1 MRKVFGNL
9 IVAVIISSSFLWAQD
24 PSASLNKALPEY
36 LKLTNQYNKALKD
49 QESLTIGPNQR
60 LRVLYLEKMRTLQER
75 AQNSGDLKKAVAAE
89 EAAVE
94 PTKGSIDKN
103 FDEIASLQKIFLKEK
118 KKILDK
124 KIAAQKSITSKYISL
139 LKKLEIKLTKAGNL
153 KEALQ
158 INRKIESLIGESNY
172 PNNGAAP
179 NLRPNPIRD
188 FAWRAIG
195 EIIEIQKYIANNPKV
210 VIPSTIDGKPVEI
223 LGPKCFQNCRDVT
236 SIIIPDSV
244 VKIGGAAFSSVGVK
258 NLVIPDSVTEIGGAF
273 VSAPQLESLRL
284 SKNLKELPRYCLQ
297 NLVNLKELII
307 PEGVKKIPYR
317 FLYSSNLK
325 DLDLPE
331 SIEEISSQ
339 AFYSCNLGTLKI
351 PENVKTFEAPTFVR
365 CKIRAL
371 IFEGSPPKINIPEK
385 YPNTDV
391 FGDIDNTFDITL
403 YRYSDASGWEEKWC
417 GRDVTVIER

>member
-124 KIAAQKSITSKYISL
+124 KIAAQKSITSKYINL

-158 INRKIESLIGESNY
+158 INKKIESLINY
-172 PNNGAAP
+172 PNNEAKP
-179 NLRPNPIRD
+179 NLRPNLKTG
-188 FAWRAIG
+188 FAKTNWLLGGKLKPSLKPDTPAYEG
-195 EIIEIQKYIANNPKV
+195 EIK
-210 VIPSTIDGKPVEI
+210 
-223 LGPKCFQNCRDVT
+223 
-236 SIIIPDSV
+236 V
-244 VKIGGAAFSSVGVK
+244 VKISISPKKISVGEPLYIQALIK
-258 NLVIPDSVTEIGGAF
+258 SYGPPTRVIARHQYP
-273 VSAPQLESLRL
+273 
-284 SKNLKELPRYCLQ
+284 PRFGPYTS
-297 NLVNLKELII
+297 
-307 PEGVKKIPYR
+307 EGTKVEN
-317 FLYSSNLK
+317 FT
-325 DLDLPE
+325 
-331 SIEEISSQ
+331 
-339 AFYSCNLGTLKI
+339 A
-351 PENVKTFEAPTFVR
+351 ENVAPSMYLVRFTQTLGRYPITDKNEIYWLMAWTGRSNIVGYTRDGEVHKGGTFF
-365 CKIRAL
+365 
-371 IFEGSPPKINIPEK
+371 FEIT
-385 YPNTDV
+385 PN
-391 FGDIDNTFDITL
+391 
-403 YRYSDASGWEEKWC
+403 
-417 GRDVTVIER
+417 